1 MNELL
6 EILRRNCRES
16 NENIAKMLN
25 LTADEVEQKIADLE
39 QKGVIRGYRAIIHE
53 DRLNLNQ
60 VTALIEVQVTPER
73 KDGFDHV
80 ARRIAEFPEV
90 KSLHLVSGT
99 FDLLLFIAGESLKEV
114 AGFVSE
120 KLAPMDGVTS
130 TCSHFMLKTYKLHGV
145 LMEPHEDYERLKI
158 SP

>member
-1 MNELL
+1 MDEIL
-6 EILRRNCRES
+6 EILRNNCRES
-16 NENIAKMLN
+16 IEDIAKMLK
-25 LTADEVEQKIADLE
+25 LSPHEVESRIAELE
-39 QKGVIRGYRAIIHE
+39 QKGVIRGYRVIIHE
-53 DRLNLNQ
+53 DRLNRDR
-60 VTALIEVQVTPER
+60 VTALIEVKVTPER

-90 KSLHLVSGT
+90 QNLHLISGT
-99 FDLLLFIAGESLKEV
+99 FDLLLSVEGDSLKEV

-130 TCSHFMLKTYKLHGV
+130 TCSHFMLKTYKVHGL
-145 LMEPHEDYERLKI
+145 LMDPHEEYERLKV